1 MLDFDQDFEQT
12 RLTMLSEQYPNI
24 VRSKGE
30 VSFQA
35 DHENRLS
42 GASWTIDDEIFDEI
56 SESGFKLH
64 LMELLDTF
72 IAYRGQCSQ
81 SPRKQGI
88 VRFSGGIMTMEWSP
102 DGAAHFS
109 N

>member
-1 MLDFDQDFEQT
+1 MPDFDQDFEQT
-12 RLTMLSEQYPNI
+12 RLTMLSEQYTSI

-35 DHENRLS
+35 DNENRLS
-42 GASWTIDDEIFDEI
+42 GASWTLDDEIFDDI
-56 SESGFKLH
+56 SESEFKLH
-64 LMELLDTF
+64 LMELLDTL
-72 IAYRGQCSQ
+72 IAYRGQCNQ

-88 VRFSGGIMTMEWSP
+88 VRFSDGIMTMEWLP
-102 DGAAHFS
+102 DGAAHLS